1 MKGLRKKHV
10 YITHRHGQP
19 YGNSQRVRGEVGGGG
34 EAVEEMGA
42 SVLVSTIK
50 ENKLRKNTRKM
61 ALGQSC

>member
-1 MKGLRKKHV
+1 MRNLQTDNSVVTARRK
-10 YITHRHGQP
+10 REQ
-19 YGNSQRVRGEVGGGG
+19 EVGGGG